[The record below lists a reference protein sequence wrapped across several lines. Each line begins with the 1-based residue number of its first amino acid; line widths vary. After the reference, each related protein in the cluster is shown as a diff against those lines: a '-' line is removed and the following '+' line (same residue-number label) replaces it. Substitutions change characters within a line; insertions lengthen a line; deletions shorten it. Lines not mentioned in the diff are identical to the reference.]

1 MLCPKCGT
9 QNIEGVTFCGACGAQ
24 LKTVEEPPIYY
35 RQINPPAGGAA
46 SGGVL
51 SPKTY
56 LTEAIIV
63 TSISFFCCMFSIISL
78 VLGIIAIVKA
88 SNVTADFQAGQIDK
102 ALNDADTAKKLTIWA
117 AVIAI
122 VWPLI
127 IVVIV
132 PFIIGVSILG
142 YLGALAGASGSF

>member
-1 MLCPKCGT
+1 
-9 QNIEGVTFCGACGAQ
+9 
-24 LKTVEEPPIYY
+24 
-35 RQINPPAGGAA
+35 
-46 SGGVL
+46 
-51 SPKTY
+51 
-56 LTEAIIV
+56 
-63 TSISFFCCMFSIISL
+63 MFSIISL